1 MTPRPPVRPGS
12 GLKPANL
19 RAAAAA
25 LALLAGILWCAERA
39 TAQGSPPS
47 PGAAPRSP
55 VTVRPAPPQ
64 PEEGPR
70 WQKLPP
76 AQRDALKPL
85 QQEWS
90 GIDASSKLKWMQL
103 ADRMPEMHPEDRSRV
118 QERMADWAKLTPA
131 ERGQARL
138 RYQEAKQ
145 VPPSD
150 RRSRWDAY
158 QALPPEQKNELAARA
173 AAARKATPDVQR
185 GEAIGFGRADRSN
198 RDGTQA
204 KSNIVPNPA
213 YSAPPRPIGP
223 TVIQAA
229 PGATTTLITRRPTP
243 PAHQQTGLP
252 KIAATP
258 EFVNKSTLLPQRG
271 PQGAAV
277 RPAGDPPAPP
287 RR

>member
-1 MTPRPPVRPGS
+1 MTPRPTVRPGS

-19 RAAAAA
+19 RAVGAA
-25 LALLAGILWCAERA
+25 LALLASIVWCADLA
-39 TAQGSPPS
+39 SAQGIPPS
-47 PGAAPRSP
+47 PGASPRSP
-55 VTVRPAPPQ
+55 ATLQPVSR

-70 WQKLPP
+70 WQKLRP

-85 QQEWS
+85 QQEWA
-90 GIDASSKLKWMQL
+90 GIDASSKLKWMEL
-103 ADRMPEMHPEDRSRV
+103 AERMPEMHPEERSRV
-118 QERMADWAKLTPA
+118 QDRMADWAKLTPT

-173 AAARKATPDVQR
+173 AAARKTTPDAQR
-185 GEAIGFGRADRSN
+185 GESIGFGRADRPS

-277 RPAGDPPAPP
+277 RPAGDPPASP